1 MATILWPEFS
11 DAASD
16 FLHRGKCCRVAA
28 RRLQRAGT
36 LTTFLQA
43 AYYFFPYFFRRIFA
57 AALWT
62 NRCQRSRSCLAFLL
76 GEFFGQQKRP
86 RVRPLR
92 CFHEM
97 CGLIPVS
104 IFPLFILKR
113 VVERWPL
120 REAVA

>member
-1 MATILWPEFS
+1 MATILWPAFS

-28 RRLQRAGT
+28 ELLQRAGT

-43 AYYFFPYFFRRIFA
+43 AYYFFPCFFRRIFA

-76 GEFFGQQKRP
+76 GETFAQQKRP

-92 CFHEM
+92 
-97 CGLIPVS
+97 
-104 IFPLFILKR
+104 
-113 VVERWPL
+113 
-120 REAVA
+120 